1 LHRLIH
7 WGGAA
12 TVAALAALAIT
23 EAPLGTPL
31 FFAFAAVPCV
41 VYGLLLRR
49 LFARDAMREARGAED
64 TERETGELPKLL
76 VTALLLAVAFRVPPA
91 VAPVGA
97 DNDMVRYM
105 YDGRLQRLG
114 VNPFLVVPA
123 DPEVAWTHTEV
134 TRKMPSIRA
143 RTPYPAAAQLF
154 FRAVVTIRETPR
166 AMKVALVLCDLLTI
180 WVLVTWLRQTHRPPW
195 LALAYAWNPLV
206 ILEVAHSG
214 HIDALGAL
222 WIAIAAW
229 MLTTGRPMRASMA
242 FAIAIA
248 SKLLPIVL
256 VPLFWKRIRIRDGAA
271 GAAVIFLLYLPF
283 RSAGTLPLGAV
294 PNVVAFIRFNGPLFK
309 WLADLLTPQGAAAAA
324 VLGGLA
330 VAAWMRFT
338 RPADDPAAWAWPMA
352 VSLAAA
358 PVIYPWYLLY
368 VTPFLFTPATLALV
382 AWTYSAL
389 PVYIVW
395 YLSKRGHRW
404 FVPTPVLW
412 LEFGV
417 VVAVL
422 VVQLLRSPRRRSG

>member
-1 LHRLIH
+1 MRVLIQ

-12 TVAALAALAIT
+12 IVAALAALAIT

-31 FFAFAAVPCV
+31 FFVFAAVPAV
-41 VYGLLLRR
+41 VYALLLRR
-49 LFARDAMREARGAED
+49 LLTSPPPQADR
-64 TERETGELPKLL
+64 LL
-76 VTALLLAVAFRVPPA
+76 LTALLFAVAFRIPPA

-123 DPEVAWTHTEV
+123 DPDVAWTHTAL
-134 TRKMPSIRA
+134 TRRMPSIRA

-154 FRAVVTIRETPR
+154 FRLVVTIRETPR
-166 AMKVALVLCDLLTI
+166 AMKWALVTCDLLTI
-180 WVLVTWLRQTHRPPW
+180 WVLVTWLRQTNRSPW

-229 MLTTGRPMRASMA
+229 MLGTGRPMRGTIA
-242 FAIAIA
+242 FVIAVA

-256 VPLFWKRIRIRDGAA
+256 VPLLWKRIRVRDGAA
-271 GAAVIFLLYLPF
+271 GAAVLVLLYLPF
-283 RSAGTLPLGAV
+283 RSAGALPLGAV

-309 WLADLLTPQGAAAAA
+309 WLATVTTPQYAAAFA
-324 VLGGLA
+324 VLAGLA

-338 RPADDPAAWAWPMA
+338 RPVTDPAAWGWPMA

-368 VTPFLFTPATLALV
+368 FTPFLFSAAAVPLV
-382 AWTYSAL
+382 AWTYTAL
-389 PVYIVW
+389 PVYTVW
-395 YLSKRGHRW
+395 YLSKFGHRW

-412 LEFGV
+412 IEYGT
-417 VVAVL
+417 VAAAIVISSVL
-422 VVQLLRSPRRRSG
+422 RRRPPRSV